1 MVIKLRRI
9 KWEGHVVRMVD
20 MRNVYKAL
28 AGKRLEKRPFGRPWH
43 GSVTELDVQETGY
56 EGMD

>member
-20 MRNVYKAL
+20 MRNVYKDSV
-28 AGKRLEKRPFGRPWH
+28 GKRLEKRPFGLLWRR
-43 GSVTELDVQETGY
+43 SVPDMDLQETGY
-56 EGMD
+56 EGVD